1 MATWSAGLEVLI
13 RDRSLVHIGLFLTAL
28 IDATGLP
35 FPGRALLV
43 TAGATM
49 ATGWS
54 DVLTMTLA
62 AALGAT
68 SGDQVWYVAGR
79 LGAGDRITAL
89 YCRLSLASG
98 RCEQRARARFE
109 RFGPLAIV
117 IGRFVAG
124 VRFVAAPLAGSGGM
138 SYPRYLLY
146 ELLGALVWSGLLIA
160 LGYVLGTP
168 GRALMARFGSG
179 PILAILIALALA
191 PLVIV
196 LVRLLRR
203 RRHGPGGRFARDAGV

>member
-1 MATWSAGLEVLI
+1 MAPWSAGLEVLI

-43 TAGATM
+43 AAAATM

-54 DVLTMTLA
+54 DVFTMTLA

-68 SGDQVWYVAGR
+68 SGDHVWYAAGR

-98 RCEQRARARFE
+98 PRAQRGRPRARSARL
-109 RFGPLAIV
+109 P
-117 IGRFVAG
+117 
-124 VRFVAAPLAGSGGM
+124 
-138 SYPRYLLY
+138 
-146 ELLGALVWSGLLIA
+146 
-160 LGYVLGTP
+160 
-168 GRALMARFGSG
+168 
-179 PILAILIALALA
+179 
-191 PLVIV
+191 
-196 LVRLLRR
+196 
-203 RRHGPGGRFARDAGV
+203 

>member
-1 MATWSAGLEVLI
+1 MATWSAGLEALI
-13 RDRSLVHIGLFLTAL
+13 HDRSLVHVGLFLTAL

-43 TAGATM
+43 AAGATM

-62 AALGAT
+62 AALGAI
-68 SGDQVWYVAGR
+68 SGDHVWYAAGR
-79 LGAGDRITAL
+79 LI

-98 RCEQRARARFE
+98 RCERRARSRFE

-124 VRFVAAPLAGSGGM
+124 VRFVAAPLAGGGVM

-146 ELLGALVWSGLLIA
+146 EILGALVWSGLLIA
-160 LGYVLGTP
+160 LGYALGAP

-196 LVRLLRR
+196 LARLLRR
-203 RRHGPGGRFARDAGV
+203 RRHGPAGASPATPASRW